1 MSNMIYKA
9 IVNDDQEFV
18 IEEGDLEQIDFVEK
32 NNRIFHLLLSSKGH
46 LIRLVQADYASRTF
60 HYEVDGHP
68 ISIRLKTPVEVQID
82 AMGYMSGATIADEDI
97 KAPMPGLVLDV
108 RVKNGDQ
115 VKKGD
120 PLIILEAM
128 KMENV
133 IIAAHDAVI
142 ENVCVK
148 NGQSVDKAEVLLHL
162 TS

>member
-1 MSNMIYKA
+1 MIYKA
-9 IVNDDQEFV
+9 IINDDQEFA
-18 IEEGDLEQIDFVEK
+18 IEEADLEQIDFVEK
-32 NNRIFHLLLSSKGH
+32 NDRIFHLLISSKGH
-46 LIRLVQADYASRTF
+46 LIRLVHADYAKRTF

-68 ISIRLKTPVEVQID
+68 ICVQLKTPVEVQID
-82 AMGYMSGATIADEDI
+82 AMGYMSRAAIADEDI
-97 KAPMPGLVLDV
+97 RAPMPGLVLDV
-108 RVKNGDQ
+108 RVKSGDH

-142 ENVCVK
+142 DDVCVV

-162 TS
+162 TV